1 MNYALLLLGQLTE
14 SRKYKNFDYP
24 IYLTEENKMKN
35 INKVIFWAS
44 LSIFAMVSMPVQ
56 AHTVSLGYLPGSN
69 PGEVIIWTGSYH
81 DITENGG
88 VNEGATTLTGIL
100 STIYGPVTIPFNI
113 TPTSTKPIGL
123 LDGTNNFYWAGDGTF
138 PINVNPLIAGGPQLW
153 QGVLFAGLN
162 TGDYSASCG
171 STCGTSDVFNSW
183 SSTGTVNISLTSQD
197 IGGGGTNGRVPEPAT
212 LALFGLGLVG
222 LGVARRRK
230 QMA

>member
-69 PGEVIIWTGSYH
+69 PGEVLIWTGSYD

-100 STIYGPVTIPFNI
+100 STIYGPITIPFNI
-113 TPTSTKPIGL
+113 TPTSIKPIGL
-123 LDGTNNFYWAGDGTF
+123 LDGTNNFYWANAGGF

-153 QGVLFAGLN
+153 QGVLFTGLN

-171 STCGTSDVFNSW
+171 STCGTSDVYC
-183 SSTGTVNISLTSQD
+183 TGAAPRIEYITCAA
-197 IGGGGTNGRVPEPAT
+197 GGTAG
-212 LALFGLGLVG
+212 G
-222 LGVARRRK
+222 
-230 QMA
+230 